1 VDPKYGGPEYETLA
15 AFGSNCG
22 VDDLTAISYANQ
34 VCQQYGLDTI
44 SAGATVAFGME
55 CFEKGILTSK
65 DTNGLEL
72 RFGNADAMVKVTQ
85 LIALREGVGNLLA
98 DGVKKASEKL
108 GLEAEKLALHVKGLE
123 FPMHEPRLKKALG
136 LGYAVSPTGADHC
149 HNIHDTGLDEK
160 TWKDMKSLGILERV
174 PPDDFGP
181 AKVRLFKYYTTWR
194 NVHNCLVTCQF
205 PPWSI
210 AQLVELVN
218 AVTGWNTTAFE
229 LSQVGERALN
239 MTRAF
244 NTREGFTA
252 NDDWLPDRMF
262 HPQNV
267 GPLSKT
273 AVNAEQL
280 LQARRTYY
288 GMMGWNPETGVP
300 TRERL
305 EELDIGWAA
314 AQAGIQ

>member
-1 VDPKYGGPEYETLA
+1 
-15 AFGSNCG
+15 
-22 VDDLTAISYANQ
+22 
-34 VCQQYGLDTI
+34 
-44 SAGATVAFGME
+44 
-55 CFEKGILTSK
+55 
-65 DTNGLEL
+65 
-72 RFGNADAMVKVTQ
+72 MVKATQ
-85 LIALREGVGNLLA
+85 LIAHREGVGNLLA
-98 DGVKKASEKL
+98 DGVKKAGEKL
-108 GLEAEKLALHVKGLE
+108 GPEAEKLAVHVKGLE

-149 HNIHDTGLDEK
+149 HNMHDTGLDDK
-160 TWKDMKSLGILERV
+160 AWKDMRSLGVLERV
-174 PPDDFGP
+174 PPEDFGP

-194 NVHNCLVTCQF
+194 NVHNCLVTCQL

-210 AQLVELVN
+210 EQLVELVN
-218 AVTGWNTTAFE
+218 AITGWNTTAFE

-252 NDDWLPDRMF
+252 NDDRLPDRMF
-262 HPQNV
+262 HRQNV

-273 AVNAEQL
+273 IVNAEQL
-280 LQARRTYY
+280 LQAKRTYY

-300 TRERL
+300 TRQRL
-305 EELDIGWAA
+305 EELDIGWVA